1 MPFNTE
7 QIVQDI
13 RTEFESML
21 AYVTDGTAKT
31 ADQAER
37 ELFKRLLGLGA
48 QLLLLFFHQRAASY
62 PHTPVKTEDGA
73 ELPYRCD
80 KKRNYYSI
88 FGKLPLWRPYFY
100 AQDGASA
107 SPLDA
112 ELSLGGDCYS
122 DLLREVAEYLGV
134 DVTYEKVSDIFGR
147 LLGRALSTQAIQTL
161 VADDAAD
168 VTAYY
173 EQKPASDA
181 DSEASILIIQ
191 SDGKGVPM
199 VRETAVEAKVRLSKG
214 EKRASKKE
222 AVVTAVYTL
231 APMVRTPAE
240 VVNSFFHKE
249 KAAHSCST
257 KRSKPQNKHVWATLT
272 GKDAALQRLAK
283 QVAIRDGAHIQ
294 QRVALTDGCEALQQR
309 MRHYFP
315 QFTLIL
321 DFIHANEYLWK
332 AANSLFGED
341 SPARDPW
348 VEQQTLHILSGQTQQ
363 VITHLRSLA
372 QKAKRTKTQR
382 AALETAANYFQRNQ
396 SYMHYDHYLAQ
407 GWPIASGVIEGACRH
422 FVKDRFELSGM
433 RWTKQGA
440 ENLLLL
446 RAVAENGDWDDYHRF
461 RRQQRHLRLYNSPFP
476 DQRAPEQQAL
486 AKPTS
491 SKVIR
496 FDQAVQRR
504 RSQHQQPQQRLAA

>member
-1 MPFNTE
+1 MSFNTE

-272 GKDAALQRLAK
+272 GKEAALQRLAK

-491 SKVIR
+491 SKVVR
-496 FDQAVQRR
+496 FDQAVQRH